1 MSKIDRM
8 SQALLASWGQK
19 GECAEQVPL
28 LKRNDQRSMLLH
40 TMMYTACVLVLC
52 LASACA
58 IIYIM
63 DREPSGVKHSVNV
76 CNDPCSVVLLESIP
90 EGLHYPAPSP
100 EHNSIFQ
107 TWLEL
112 LGSAKTS
119 LDVASFYWTLRDSDL
134 GLNFTSAWQI
144 NGNICIGLMHPAKHQ
159 GKQVFD
165 KFLSL
170 PSKGVAIQIAT
181 DGSKNS
187 RKRSKKDVQDL
198 ENKGATVRAVDFDKL
213 TTGVLHTKMWVVD
226 LKHIYVGSANMDW
239 RSLTQ
244 VKELGVV
251 LYNCSCLA
259 RDVQKVFLEYWWLGQ
274 PGATIPKPWPEKF
287 STNINQENPLHVN
300 LNGTPSTLFF
310 TSSPHQLC
318 PSGRTE
324 DLTAIVTTINNAN
337 EFVYIAVMDYV
348 AASLYGAHHKFWPMI
363 DDALRHA
370 ALDRNVEVKLL
381 TSCWPHTNLASFFFL
396 QSLQAL
402 DGIFGHAHIN
412 TKFFI
417 TPASKEQQ
425 KIPYARVNHN
435 KYMVTDK
442 AAYIGTSNW
451 SKDYFTNTAGVALVI
466 NQTASL
472 GQGLTVQEQMRAVFL
487 RDWNSPFTV
496 APSTLADLQRVC
508 RHP

>member
-1 MSKIDRM
+1 MSKNDTM
-8 SQALLASWGQK
+8 SQSLLASWK
-19 GECAEQVPL
+19 P
-28 LKRNDQRSMLLH
+28 KTNHHRSMLLH
-40 TMMYTACVLVLC
+40 TVVYTSCMIIVGS
-52 LASACA
+52 ASAGVV
-58 IIYIM
+58 INM
-63 DREPSGVKHSVNV
+63 MERELPGVKHSKNV
-76 CNDPCSVVLLESIP
+76 CNDPCSVTLLESIP

-100 EHNSIFQ
+100 VHSSIFQ
-107 TWLEL
+107 AWLEL
-112 LGSAKTS
+112 LGTAQTS

-134 GLNFTSAWQI
+134 GLNFTSAWQ
-144 NGNICIGLMHPAKHQ
+144 
-159 GKQVFD
+159 GKQVLD
-165 KFLSL
+165 AFLSL
-170 PSKGVAIQIAT
+170 PSEGVAIKIAT
-181 DGSKNS
+181 DGSTNS
-187 RKRSKKDVQDL
+187 RKRSKEDIEDL
-198 ENKGATVRAVDFDKL
+198 ENKGVTVRAVDFDKL
-213 TTGVLHTKMWVVD
+213 TTGVLHTKLWVVD
-226 LKHIYVGSANMDW
+226 LKHVYLGSANMDW

-259 RDVQKVFLEYWWLGQ
+259 QDVQKVFLEYWWLGQ

-300 LNGTPSTLFF
+300 LNGTPSTLFL

-318 PSGRTE
+318 SSGRTE

-348 AASLYGAHHKFWPMI
+348 PASLYSAQHKFWPVI

-381 TSCWPHTNLASFFFL
+381 TSCWPHTNLATFFFL

-402 DGIFGHAHIN
+402 DGIFGHARIN

-435 KYMVTDK
+435 KYMVTDQ

-451 SKDYFTNTAGVALVI
+451 SEDYFKNTAGVALVI
-466 NQTASL
+466 NQTGSL

-487 RDWNSPFTV
+487 RDWDSPFAVT
-496 APSTLADLQRVC
+496 PSTLADLQRMC